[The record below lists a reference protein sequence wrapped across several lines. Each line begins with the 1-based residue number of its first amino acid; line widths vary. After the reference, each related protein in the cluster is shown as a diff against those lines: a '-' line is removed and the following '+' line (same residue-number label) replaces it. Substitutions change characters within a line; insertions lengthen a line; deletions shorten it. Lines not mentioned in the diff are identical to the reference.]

1 MLASGKILRHHI
13 KTLMSKLSTQ
23 NENIAI
29 GRRITAVRTATGMTQ
44 NEFAEHLGLSPRA
57 YANYERGEREMP
69 VALFKTLYETH
80 HIDPV
85 WILAGP
91 GDEPIAVESR
101 RIDGQL
107 LEKIIEMVEEWLTKQ
122 RRTLKPEKKARVIR
136 LAYEHCAD
144 QQGVDTAY
152 LQDMLSLAA

>member
-1 MLASGKILRHHI
+1 
-13 KTLMSKLSTQ
+13 MSKLSTQ
-23 NENIAI
+23 KENIAI
-29 GRRITAVRTATGMTQ
+29 GRRITAVRTGSGMTQ
-44 NEFAEHLGLSPRA
+44 SDFAEHLGLSPRA

-69 VALFKTLYETH
+69 VALFKTLYETY

-85 WILAGP
+85 WILTGP
-91 GDEPIAVESR
+91 GDEPAVVESR

-107 LEKIIEMVEEWLTKQ
+107 LAKIIEMVEEWLSKH

-144 QQGVDTAY
+144 QQSVDSAH
-152 LQDMLSLAA
+152 LQEMLSLAA